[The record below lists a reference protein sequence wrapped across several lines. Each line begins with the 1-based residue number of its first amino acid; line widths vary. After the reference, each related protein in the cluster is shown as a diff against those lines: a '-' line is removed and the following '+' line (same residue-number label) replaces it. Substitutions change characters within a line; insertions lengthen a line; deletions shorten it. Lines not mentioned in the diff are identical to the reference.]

1 MDPLKLLHVSCA
13 LLSATGF
20 MVRGAWMLTGSPL
33 LTARLTRILPHVVD
47 TVLLASAIA
56 LAVRIQ
62 QYPFVHGWLTAKVL
76 ALIAYVVL
84 GSMALKRGRT
94 RRARQLA
101 LAGALA
107 TLAYIFAVALT
118 RQASAGLG

>member
-13 LLSATGF
+13 LLSAAGF
-20 MVRGAWMLTGSPL
+20 MARGAWMLTGSPL
-33 LTARLTRILPHVVD
+33 LTARLARILPHVID

-76 ALIAYVVL
+76 ALVPYIVL
-84 GSMALKRGRT
+84 GSIALKRGRT
-94 RRARQLA
+94 RCIRLLA

-107 TLAYIFAVALT
+107 ALAYIFAVALT
-118 RQASAGLG
+118 HQPTVGLG